1 MRDKRIKKEMEY
13 NTAPRREGLHGS
25 SVLCANC
32 KQDLAAWKW
41 VLLLLWF
48 TLVVVVVIGCD
59 SI

>member
-1 MRDKRIKKEMEY
+1 MKKEMEY
-13 NTAPRREGLHGS
+13 STAPRREGLHGS

-48 TLVVVVVIGCD
+48 TLVVVVVVIGCD